1 MESEPLYVVGAII
14 NSVDMLLVSQTTF
27 PTHFKSVCLSVMSA
41 NEQGVQAVA
50 AHGQYNDLK
59 V

>member
-1 MESEPLYVVGAII
+1 MYVVGAII

-27 PTHFKSVCLSVMSA
+27 PTHFKSVCLSIMSA
-41 NEQGVQAVA
+41 NEQGVQSAVV